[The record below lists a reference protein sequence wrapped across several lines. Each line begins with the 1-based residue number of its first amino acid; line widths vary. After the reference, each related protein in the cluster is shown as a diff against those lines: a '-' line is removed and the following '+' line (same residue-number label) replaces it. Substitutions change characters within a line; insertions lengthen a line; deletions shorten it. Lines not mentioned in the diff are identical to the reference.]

1 MTMKLLLQ
9 VLDREHII
17 ADLEA
22 QLAAAIRRAEPPLT
36 MEQGVQVRTLSNQD
50 PESAIHAC

>member
-1 MTMKLLLQ
+1 MPCLSRNDLVNRLLQ

-36 MEQGVQVRTLSNQD
+36 MEQGVQVRTFS
-50 PESAIHAC
+50 